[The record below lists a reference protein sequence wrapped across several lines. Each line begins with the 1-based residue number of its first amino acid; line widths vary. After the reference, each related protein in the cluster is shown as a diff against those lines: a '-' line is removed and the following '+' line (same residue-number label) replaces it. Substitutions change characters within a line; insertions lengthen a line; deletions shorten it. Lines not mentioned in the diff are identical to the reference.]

1 MGWGGVRL
9 GRARGKGGKEAR
21 GQGGKGARGQGCEG
35 ARGQGGNKGARGQ
48 GGEEARGQGG
58 KEGKSQSSQ
67 DGKRDPIK
75 LIYFIE
81 RQSQK
86 RNACSALSHHN
97 QRGSGRSGFW
107 KISISLSPMSLKT
120 GKRTRPHTCGLKTIS
135 NTLVPFTKR
144 ISVGAPLQSII
155 SPSTSIALLGKFT
168 SQPCAPTT
176 TDRCR
181 HKSRKTDKKRWIRH
195 NQPPPSVCDG

>member
-1 MGWGGVRL
+1 MRWSGAEWGEVGWGGVRL
-9 GRARGKGGKEAR
+9 GRARGKGGKEARGQGGKGERRQGGKGAR

-155 SPSTSIALLGKFT
+155 SPSTSPVLNSG
-168 SQPCAPTT
+168 
-176 TDRCR
+176 DNR
-181 HKSRKTDKKRWIRH
+181 
-195 NQPPPSVCDG
+195 